1 MPRANSAAV
10 AARSRRTRRAPHAAC
25 AGDHAQRW
33 LSRSSRLPARDGGSA
48 RTLGGLAAGVVVLAG
63 FVLWERRR
71 RAPMLYPRVF
81 AHRGLA
87 VGSLS
92 IFVQFFALFGFIF
105 IVLQYLQLIRG
116 DSGLDSAVSMLPM
129 SAAMLPS
136 ARLAPMLAAR
146 LGARAAS
153 AAGLALIAAAL
164 AVLAQLTGTSGYW
177 LLAAGLILWAP
188 AWAWPRH
195 RPPAAS
201 PRPCPPRA
209 RASDRRST
217 TCPENSAARW
227 ASR

>member
-1 MPRANSAAV
+1 MCG
-10 AARSRRTRRAPHAAC
+10 RSRPALAFSFIEAP
-25 AGDHAQRW
+25 GQGW
-33 LSRSSRLPARDGGSA
+33 GSA
-48 RTLGGLAAGVVVLAG
+48 RTLGGLAADVVVLAG

-71 RAPMLYPRVF
+71 RAPMLDPRVF

-105 IVLQYLQLIRG
+105 IVLQ
-116 DSGLDSAVSMLPM
+116 SAHVRP
-129 SAAMLPS
+129 MLPS

-146 LGARAAS
+146 LGARTAS

-188 AWAWPRH
+188 ASAWPRH

-201 PRPCPPRA
+201 PRPCPPPA